1 MTQVGKVRMN
11 QLAKGEPISINT
23 IKRMKSFLS
32 RHKVDLQSSKS
43 YEDGCGLLSIDAW
56 GGIEALD
63 WATNYIDRIEN
74 EDASNMNAFSIVD
87 TEKRILVGPAMI
99 PNKMMPR
106 KDFATDSIYFVYF
119 SSETIEKLQRKFM
132 TDKLID
138 ATNVEHKEKMLEDV
152 TVVESWIVEDEN
164 YDKQKKYGY
173 NNPVGTWMIMMKIN
187 NDNIWENVKD
197 GKLKGFS
204 VQGYFSEKK
213 VV

>member
-1 MTQVGKVRMN
+1 
-11 QLAKGEPISINT
+11 
-23 IKRMKSFLS
+23 
-32 RHKVDLQSSKS
+32 
-43 YEDGCGLLSIDAW
+43 
-56 GGIEALD
+56 
-63 WATNYIDRIEN
+63 
-74 EDASNMNAFSIVD
+74 VD

-106 KDFATDSIYFVYF
+106 KDFATDIIYFVYF

>member
-1 MTQVGKVRMN
+1 
-11 QLAKGEPISINT
+11 
-23 IKRMKSFLS
+23 
-32 RHKVDLQSSKS
+32 
-43 YEDGCGLLSIDAW
+43 
-56 GGIEALD
+56 
-63 WATNYIDRIEN
+63 
-74 EDASNMNAFSIVD
+74 
-87 TEKRILVGPAMI
+87 
-99 PNKMMPR
+99 
-106 KDFATDSIYFVYF
+106 
-119 SSETIEKLQRKFM
+119 M